1 MSTLLKTDIYEGPG
15 DRPLLLVHGLFGSAR
30 NFSTMAR
37 KLSDERTVIVP
48 DMRNHGTSPRF
59 STQSYFD
66 MAGDLAA
73 LIDAPMDVIGHSM
86 GGKAAMILALT
97 APEKVASLIV
107 ADIAPVGYR
116 HTQLPLIDAMQALDL
131 SAVSS
136 RRDADTALAQSVAD
150 PAVRAFLLQS
160 LDVADKRWR
169 LNLEVLGAE
178 MDKIVG
184 FPPMTQSYAGPTLF
198 LRGGKSDYVQDASRP
213 EIERLF
219 PNASHETL
227 ADAGHWLH
235 AEDPRGFEAA
245 CRAFLAGL

>member
-1 MSTLLKTDIYEGPG
+1 MSTLRTDIYEGPG

-37 KLSDERTVIVP
+37 KLSDKRTIIVP

-73 LIDAPMDVIGHSM
+73 LINEPMDVVGHSM
-86 GGKAAMILALT
+86 GGKAAMVLALT
-97 APEKVASLIV
+97 QPQKVASLIV

-116 HTQLPLIDAMQALDL
+116 HTQLPLIEAMQRLDL
-131 SAVSS
+131 SGISS
-136 RRDADTALAQSVAD
+136 RRDADNALAQSVAE

-169 LNLEVLGAE
+169 LNLDVLGAE
-178 MDKIVG
+178 MDKIIG
-184 FPPMTQSYAGPTLF
+184 FPAMSQHYGGPTLF
-198 LRGGKSDYVQDASRP
+198 LRGGKSDYVQDASHA
-213 EIERLF
+213 EINRLF
-219 PNASHETL
+219 PNATHQEL
-227 ADAGHWLH
+227 PNAGHWLH
-235 AEDPRGFEAA
+235 AEDPSGFEAA
-245 CRAFLAGL
+245 CRTFLAGL